1 MYLCIDHGVNTSLG
15 YEWPVVNVR
24 QGQIYSPKACLRG
37 TFWRWNLQSQFFF
50 SFSPTVNKLNM
61 LDSCHP
67 RLGFGPSAR
76 AHSKVP
82 FTAIKMEQYRTAES
96 IKKPCYCLHKHINF
110 KDVASLAYPN
120 KHSWR
125 LCSGISP
132 CCSEK
137 QIRANGETTRE
148 RMNLGRAIQTRRANT
163 DGRMLQEI
171 VLRGAGG
178 VERR

>member
-1 MYLCIDHGVNTSLG
+1 
-15 YEWPVVNVR
+15 
-24 QGQIYSPKACLRG
+24 
-37 TFWRWNLQSQFFF
+37 
-50 SFSPTVNKLNM
+50 M

-82 FTAIKMEQYRTAES
+82 FTAIKMELYRTAES
-96 IKKPCYCLHKHINF
+96 IKKPCYCLHKHINCQRCGEPRISQINIL
-110 KDVASLAYPN
+110 DVSAAGSHPAAL
-120 KHSWR
+120 KQ
-125 LCSGISP
+125 
-132 CCSEK
+132 

-171 VLRGAGG
+171 VLRGAAG